1 MDIIMPEK
9 NGIAIL
15 HEIRSMERSDAKSIP
30 IVIVSALA
38 EDSGIIGA
46 EEKELITG
54 YIQKPLSV
62 EKFKNTLE
70 KIKKSI

>member
-1 MDIIMPEK
+1 MMPFL
-9 NGIAIL
+9 A
-15 HEIRSMERSDAKSIP
+15 MERSDAKSIP

-62 EKFKNTLE
+62 EKFENALNKF
-70 KIKKSI
+70 KRPI

>member
-1 MDIIMPEK
+1 MHLYLIK
-9 NGIAIL
+9 KIL

-46 EEKELITG
+46 EEKEYLHKL
-54 YIQKPLSV
+54 YI
-62 EKFKNTLE
+62 
-70 KIKKSI
+70 

>member
-1 MDIIMPEK
+1 
-9 NGIAIL
+9 
-15 HEIRSMERSDAKSIP
+15 MERSDAKSIP

-62 EKFKNTLE
+62 EKFENALNKF
-70 KIKKSI
+70 KRPI